1 MTTEESVDEPV
12 LIDIE
17 NVGDQTLTNDT
28 KVEEE
33 VIPDEHKWIFIL
45 VGVVL
50 GVGIM
55 SVAAVIFVQYK

>member
-1 MTTEESVDEPV
+1 VTTEESVDEPV

-28 KVEEE
+28 KAEEE